1 MSKSLRELTKMVAS
15 AQNMADWN
23 HLLDDHASCLGLSR
37 HLDPD
42 PAVRAASAAD
52 AVD

>member
-15 AQNMADWN
+15 ANNMADWN
-23 HLLDDHASCLGLSR
+23 HHATCLGFSW

-42 PAVRAASAAD
+42 PAARAAAAAD